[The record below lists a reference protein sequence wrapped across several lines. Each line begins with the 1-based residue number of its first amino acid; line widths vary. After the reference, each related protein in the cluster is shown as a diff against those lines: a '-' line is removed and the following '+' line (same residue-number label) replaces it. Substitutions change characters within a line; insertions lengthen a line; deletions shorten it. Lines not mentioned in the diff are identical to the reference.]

1 MEIMTNWPT
10 NQPTDRHDRRPWG
23 FIGKLHFELHF
34 QKAKKSLI
42 SIIMQKNV
50 SFISYN
56 VQAWIKAFLLR
67 EFLFEVGTNKG
78 WRCVEVMDVTMRVA
92 MIWGCVIRGGVI
104 FCGTH
109 YEIDPPPPSQ
119 IGSCETIP
127 FLLGEIFSLN
137 PMIWKIIDQIQN
149 CNFSNYPSKMIERLY
164 RESICPPI
172 LDNSPAIQL
181 HHTRQKKWCLEKF
194 SLGEGGGGG

>member
-1 MEIMTNWPT
+1 MRVHREVTLRITLPKSEEIVDQHNY
-10 NQPTDRHDRRPWG
+10 
-23 FIGKLHFELHF
+23 
-34 QKAKKSLI
+34 A
-42 SIIMQKNV
+42 KNV

-137 PMIWKIIDQIQN
+137 PMIWKNNWSDPKLQLFQLSLKN
-149 CNFSNYPSKMIERLY
+149 DWAFVQRVNLTAYP
-164 RESICPPI
+164 
-172 LDNSPAIQL
+172 
-181 HHTRQKKWCLEKF
+181 W
-194 SLGEGGGGG
+194 